1 MFPMGMVSP
10 RMTQGRWKSRLFL
23 TSTIRIVPADVGCIW
38 VDGCAAGGGGGGGYD
53 GEGGGGG
60 AGGMC
65 GDAISKVIMPVIP
78 LETLTLIIGAAGLGG
93 AKGNAGTDGGYT
105 QISGSQRTLTLRPSY
120 AGGSGTVSA
129 GGVGVGFPN
138 TGSSTVNLQFL
149 PGGYGYP
156 FQEIPAAISASGGGP
171 SSNGGSNYSVVNG
184 LGFQTI
190 REVAQGTQQ
199 EVVAVVEVIIFF
211 LALWRAVVMGD
222 RQEPMPRVM
231 AVAVVAVEVMR
242 RVEMDRQGL
251 SAFTVSQ
258 PTRFDYALRD

>member
-184 LGFQTI
+184 LGLPNYTGGGTGNATGGGGGCGGHHFFSGLMARGGDGGSPGANATGYGGGGGGGGGNAAGGNGSPGFI
-190 REVAQGTQQ
+190 R
-199 EVVAVVEVIIFF
+199 IYC
-211 LALWRAVVMGD
+211 
-222 RQEPMPRVM
+222 
-231 AVAVVAVEVMR
+231 
-242 RVEMDRQGL
+242 
-251 SAFTVSQ
+251 FTA
-258 PTRFDYALRD
+258 YEI